1 MSAARVFI
9 SYSHDSP
16 EHKDRILALSDR
28 LRQAGIDCSIDQYE
42 QSPAKGWPRWCERQ
56 VELSKEMGGLPEG
69 WGWAAAT
76 GVLWGLS
83 YFFWRRL
90 QATPASA

>member
-1 MSAARVFI
+1 VG
-9 SYSHDSP
+9 DGP
-16 EHKDRILALSDR
+16 EA
-28 LRQAGIDCSIDQYE
+28 
-42 QSPAKGWPRWCERQ
+42 
-56 VELSKEMGGLPEG
+56 

-90 QATPASA
+90 QATPASAIQGRTAGVFVEEAV